1 MSELHP
7 FLSTAWIDAARA
19 IGETYR
25 GRITP
30 PAIPI
35 RMNQIVTDTP
45 DGADILAHLD
55 NADGELAIELGHI
68 PDAELTVTIDYPTAR
83 AIFVDGDAAAAMA
96 AFLAGKIRVE
106 GDVTRLLLLQAQT
119 QQTDVDP
126 LAREL
131 HDRIKAITAP

>member
-1 MSELHP
+1 MSEQHP
-7 FLSTAWIDAARA
+7 FLSTAWIEAARA
-19 IGETYR
+19 LGETYR

-35 RMNQIVTDTP
+35 RMNQVITETP

-55 NADGELAIELGHI
+55 NADGELLIELGHL
-68 PDAELTVTIDYPTAR
+68 DEAELTVTVDYATAR

-119 QQTDVDP
+119 QQADIDP
-126 LAREL
+126 LAHEL
-131 HDRIKAITAP
+131 HARIKEMTAP